1 MERNIMI
8 SKGVRKTRQRLR
20 AAATMATLLTAS
32 ALSPAMDISTNELD
46 FLGVEPGTS
55 QQRIPY

>member
-1 MERNIMI
+1 MI